1 MSLQLNSDNIHC
13 CVTSTELVLS
23 HPISQELSS
32 FHVEL
37 TLDVE
42 DVFVVD
48 HTPTAE
54 IEWQHDHHQESVVGH
69 DRHCPQDDERTKDYR
84 VTVVLEEL
92 LLFSRL
98 VVHRITKAVVSI
110 VELQA

>member
-1 MSLQLNSDNIHC
+1 MSLQLNSDNMHL
-13 CVTSTELVLS
+13 CVTELVLS

-54 IEWQHDHHQESVVGH
+54 IEWQHDRHQESVVGH
-69 DRHCPQDDERTKDYR
+69 DRHRPQDDERTKEYR

-98 VVHRITKAVVSI
+98 VVHRITKTVVSI